1 MTSYKKSKNKILSSV
16 WWIYLIGSL
25 IAFYFLYQGNQSI
38 RQLNETQSAI
48 YKQKQDSLSDIV
60 GIYNE
65 LINADVYFIQ
75 GEYDTV
81 SSIYSTLLQSE
92 KKSRLL
98 GSQIAMRQQRLLD
111 MQSSK
116 DSIFEDLNTYRFL
129 LNNARKN
136 NDTLSSQLQ
145 HLEKQVTTIQEK
157 HEIQIAE
164 LKNTIQEQEKQLSKK
179 DKVQVISFRN
189 EKGNLIHYLGEVR
202 DGMANGG
209 GVGIFNTGGI
219 YKGEWKNNQRH
230 GKGTYEWKD
239 GHKYEGEFVNG
250 EREGQ
255 GTYLWSSGEKYVGQW
270 RGGKRNG
277 QGTLFDK
284 DNNVSYEGLWE
295 DDKIKSG
302 R

>member
-1 MTSYKKSKNKILSSV
+1 MANYKKSKRKILSSIL
-16 WWIYLIGSL
+16 WIYIFGSL
-25 IAFYFLYQGNQSI
+25 VSFYFLYQGNQSI
-38 RQLNETQSAI
+38 RQLNNSQSI
-48 YKQKQDSLSDIV
+48 TFKEKQDSLKEV
-60 GIYNE
+60 LGIFNE
-65 LINADVYFIQ
+65 LIVVDEFFIQ
-75 GEYDTV
+75 GQYDSA
-81 SSIYSTLLQSE
+81 SSMYNSLLESE
-92 KKSRLL
+92 NKRLL
-98 GSQIAMRQQRLLD
+98 LGGHIALRQQQLLD
-111 MQSSK
+111 MESSK
-116 DSIFEDLNTYRFL
+116 DSIFKDLNTYRFL

-136 NDTLSSQLQ
+136 NDTLTSQVQ
-145 HLEKQVTTIQEK
+145 RLEHQVTIIQEK
-157 HEIQIAE
+157 HEIQVAE

-189 EKGNLIHYLGEVR
+189 EKGNLIHYLGEVK

-209 GVGIFNTGGI
+209 GVGIFDTGGI

-295 DDKIKSG
+295 DDRIKK
-302 R
+302 